1 MITPGVYPLDGIF
14 FAGNS
19 TGTTFKTSGVFYLD
33 LSGFF
38 IVFVKMARTKRK
50 TIFCNALCSAYI
62 VMNDNMALFVC
73 LEGINGKFFINS
85 HSYDTSEI
93 FYAVEVFESSKTEH
107 A

>member
-1 MITPGVYPLDGIF
+1 MIAPGIYPLNGIF
-14 FAGNS
+14 CAGNF
-19 TGTTFKTSGVFYLD
+19 TGAAFKTSGIFYIN

-38 IVFVKMARTKRK
+38 IVFVKMARANRK
-50 TIFCNALCSAYI
+50 TIFCTTLCSAYI